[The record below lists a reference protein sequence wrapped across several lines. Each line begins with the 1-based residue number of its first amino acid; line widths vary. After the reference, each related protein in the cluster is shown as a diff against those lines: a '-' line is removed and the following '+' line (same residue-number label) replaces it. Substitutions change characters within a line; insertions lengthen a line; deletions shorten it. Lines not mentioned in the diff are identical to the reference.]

1 MIHASAEREAL
12 ESVSQ
17 FTVALRKRE
26 PSPAWDTCGSSL
38 RVPSSSEASYR
49 FQTRLLP
56 FQTSLVILKFTTDCV
71 SALPSSPNQACFGQV
86 SHLPSE

>member
-56 FQTSLVILKFTTDCV
+56 FQTSLVILKFTTDACV
-71 SALPSSPNQACFGQV
+71 SIPLFP
-86 SHLPSE
+86 